1 MLGAAIFILTAI
13 FSACQVVEQRLVLHN
28 VDKEDQGSYA
38 CLVMDHSDNKQV
50 GTIVCSNQGSD

>member
-13 FSACQVVEQRLVLHN
+13 FCACQVVEQRLVLHN

-50 GTIVCSNQGSD
+50 RTIV